1 VSSMDPTLREFILF
15 CVKRRGNAWPALY
28 DEMARV
34 AQQRLFQGM
43 GYNDLREL
51 GLSLSIDKL
60 DRTLQLVRQA
70 TDSG

>member
-1 VSSMDPTLREFILF
+1 MSNMDPTLREFILF
-15 CVKRRGNAWPALY
+15 CVQRRGNSWPALY

-34 AQQRLFQGM
+34 AQQRIFQGM
-43 GYNDLREL
+43 GYSDLRER

-70 TDSG
+70 TASG

>member
-1 VSSMDPTLREFILF
+1 MDPTLREFILF
-15 CVKRRGNAWPALY
+15 CVQRRGNNWPALY

-34 AQQRLFQGM
+34 AQQRIFQGM
-43 GYNDLREL
+43 GYSDLRER

-70 TDSG
+70 TASG